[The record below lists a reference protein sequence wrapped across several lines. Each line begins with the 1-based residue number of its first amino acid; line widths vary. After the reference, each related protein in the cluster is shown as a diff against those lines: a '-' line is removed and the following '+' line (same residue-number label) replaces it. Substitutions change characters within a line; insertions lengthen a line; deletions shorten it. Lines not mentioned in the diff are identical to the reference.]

1 MESRRKQRK
10 SSSIKGDGIIVR
22 KKIVIDNPTGLHL
35 RPAGTFCKAAI
46 QFESKITVQ
55 KITKNE
61 NVTANAKSVLS
72 VLGACIKDRDE
83 IEIICEGEDEEE
95 ALQEMIRVVEN
106 ELI

>member
-1 MESRRKQRK
+1 MVSQKVK
-10 SSSIKGDGIIVR
+10 IK
-22 KKIVIDNPTGLHL
+22 NPTGLHL
-35 RPAGTFCKAAI
+35 RPAGILCKEAMQFQSLITFT
-46 QFESKITVQ
+46 FRES
-55 KITKNE
+55 
-61 NVTANAKSVLS
+61 TANAKSVLS

>member
-10 SSSIKGDGIIVR
+10 SSSIKGDGIMVR

-72 VLGACIKDRDE
+72 VLGACMK
-83 IEIICEGEDEEE
+83 
-95 ALQEMIRVVEN
+95 
-106 ELI
+106 